1 MFVTHVSLFDWD
13 RVLHNSLNFRLRAT
27 TADMNKRKAVETAQ
41 TAADLKLHLDKY
53 SAQLKEMQTAVAEK
67 TSAVQQESF
76 KYKRIQVLK

>member
-1 MFVTHVSLFDWD
+1 MIEIEWYIIDLD
-13 RVLHNSLNFRLRAT
+13 FRLRAT

-76 KYKRIQVLK
+76 KYKRIQVPK

>member
-1 MFVTHVSLFDWD
+1 MYKKYICNLSC
-13 RVLHNSLNFRLRAT
+13 RLRAS

-67 TSAVQQESF
+67 TSAVQQEAF
-76 KYKRIQVLK
+76 KYKRIQVRNSD